1 MIARAITTA
10 IIVGACA
17 LASPAC
23 AQAEGARVDQVEWL
37 EIEADTTEAESQTI
51 WDNGEEE
58 GLKTGLTLERGLS
71 ERLSLGV
78 ELEWDRRDSGALAL
92 DEISLQAKLALIER
106 AARGWGAG
114 VQPALVIDR
123 RSGAVGSET
132 FFILETAARGWA
144 LAGNV
149 IVNSEP
155 GDWNDWQSGYALR
168 AQRQISDALL
178 LGIESGGT
186 IAGFDRPGHWLGP
199 VLALSPGGEGKGLA
213 AELSAFAGLAPDTPD
228 VQLRLA
234 LRWGF

>member
-10 IIVGACA
+10 FIVGACA
-17 LASPAC
+17 LASPAG

-37 EIEADTTEAESQTI
+37 EIEADSTEAESQTI
-51 WDNGEEE
+51 LDNGAEE
-58 GLKTGLTLERGLS
+58 GLRSGLTIERGLS

-78 ELEWDRRDSGALAL
+78 ELEWDRSEAGQLAL
-92 DEISLQAKLALIER
+92 DQISLQAKLALVER
-106 AARGWGAG
+106 TARGWGAG

-123 RSGAVGSET
+123 RTGAVGSET
-132 FFILETAARGWA
+132 FFILETAVRGWA

-149 IVNSEP
+149 IVTSEP
-155 GDWNDWQSGYALR
+155 GDWRDWQSGYALR
-168 AQRQISDALL
+168 AQRQISDVLL

-186 IAGFDRPGHWLGP
+186 IGGFARAGHWLGP

-234 LRWGF
+234 LRVGF